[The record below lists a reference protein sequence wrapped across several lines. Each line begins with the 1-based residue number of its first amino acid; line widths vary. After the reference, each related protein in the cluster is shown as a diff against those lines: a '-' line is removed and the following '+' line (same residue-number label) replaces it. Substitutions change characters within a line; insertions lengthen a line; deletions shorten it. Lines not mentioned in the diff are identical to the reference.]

1 MYDNILISPH
11 LDDAVFSCWKTI
23 NDSQNSLI
31 INVFAGI
38 PKQGTR
44 TLWDRICGEKNSMK
58 MVNARRQENEL
69 ALDKTKATNI
79 YLDFLDRQYRT
90 KININNQV
98 KKNMTQYL
106 NKKSRILFPIAL
118 SSNYRHP
125 DHLILRKIG
134 LKLLE
139 ENYNINF
146 YPDVPYMGLP
156 KNINN
161 THVDQLINRIQGKL
175 NLSVGIKVLKLSEE
189 ERQAK
194 HTAAL
199 KYSSQYQMTNIVS
212 LGRLAKLTKANYELL
227 FIPK

>member
-1 MYDNILISPH
+1 MQSNIIISPH

-23 NDSQNSLI
+23 KDSQNLLI

-38 PKQGTR
+38 PRQDT
-44 TLWDRICGEKNSMK
+44 TTFWDRICGEKNSMI
-58 MVNARRQENEL
+58 MVKARRHENEL

-79 YLDFLDRQYRT
+79 YLDFLDKQYRT

-106 NKKSRILFPIAL
+106 NKKSKILFPIAL

-125 DHLILRKIG
+125 DHTLLRDIG
-134 LKLLE
+134 IELLDQ
-139 ENYNINF
+139 NYNLVF
-146 YPDVPYMGLP
+146 YPDIPYMNLP

-161 THVDQLINRIQGKL
+161 KHIDQLINRIQDKL
-175 NLSVGIKVLKLSEE
+175 NLSVDIQVLKLSEE

-194 HTAAL
+194 HAAAL
-199 KYSSQYQMTNIVS
+199 KYSSQYRMTNIVS
-212 LGRLAKLTKANYELL
+212 LGRLTKLTKANYELL